1 MTEIAD
7 LHLKNQLPP
16 LGFIA
21 IECFFTRPPG
31 DPFNEQTWSFP
42 IVRQLAVGTAESQV
56 VSSTDYSD
64 AFLDRF
70 VNAGKILA
78 EKGCVGIITSC
89 GFLALA
95 QSRYVEQGAFRE
107 QNANEIISLSD

>member
-1 MTEIAD
+1 MTDGPMESAATS
-7 LHLKNQLPP
+7 NQQSSNGTDNSLPP

-31 DPFNEQTWSFP
+31 DPYTEQTWTFP
-42 IVRQLAVGTAESQV
+42 LIRQLAVGTAESQV
-56 VSSTDYSD
+56 VTIADYDD

-70 VNAGKILA
+70 VDAGKALA
-78 EKGCVGIITSC
+78 EKGCVGLITSC

-95 QSRYVEQGAFRE
+95 QSR
-107 QNANEIISLSD
+107 